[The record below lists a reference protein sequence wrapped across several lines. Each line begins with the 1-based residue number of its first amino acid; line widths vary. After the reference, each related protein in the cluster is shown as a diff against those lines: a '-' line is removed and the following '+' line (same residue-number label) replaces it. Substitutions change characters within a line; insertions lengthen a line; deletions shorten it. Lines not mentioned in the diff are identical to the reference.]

1 MSRVERELNKRI
13 NNTTEIDAE
22 TKIKE
27 KKRERIKK
35 ECAYNGNWENDRE
48 RESNGERQPKKIEK
62 TSQEWMK
69 YEAMKKEKER

>member
-27 KKRERIKK
+27 KKRERERKKSVRTMGIEKMIK
-35 ECAYNGNWENDRE
+35 RE
-48 RESNGERQPKKIEK
+48 RVMERE
-62 TSQEWMK
+62 
-69 YEAMKKEKER
+69 

>member
-27 KKRERIKK
+27 KKRERELKK
-35 ECAYNGNWENDRE
+35 SVRTMGIEKMRE
-48 RESNGERQPKKIEK
+48 REKESNGERQPKKIEE
-62 TSQEWMK
+62 TSQEWM
-69 YEAMKKEKER
+69 RQ